1 MWATPLSRSRVA
13 AHNPTDARW
22 LTPDRAEIGWA
33 RVCPSRRNFPAHADV
48 WSLRF
53 RQARQLPG
61 LRAAVRSGTCR
72 FSPAQVVIKANGQE
86 VALRSAAEAFV
97 PNRLTLA
104 LQDRLPVQR
113 ACNHVKGHGGHK
125 AADRQA
131 RDWVAGG
138 GGGDAC
144 VGTWDIRG
152 YCAHFDDMQ
161 LLHLLSRHVRGKA
174 SRKPLSA
181 GSGTGLMGWDM
192 NLMSKVW
199 AAWLHRP

>member
-22 LTPDRAEIGWA
+22 LTPDRADMGWA
-33 RVCPSRRNFPAHADV
+33 RVCPSRRNFPARADI
-48 WSLRF
+48 WSLRV

-86 VALRSAAEAFV
+86 VALWSAAEAFV
-97 PNRLTLA
+97 HKRLAPA
-104 LQDRLPVQR
+104 LRDRLPVQR
-113 ACNHVKGHGGHK
+113 VCNHVKGHGGHK

-138 GGGDAC
+138 GRRC
-144 VGTWDIRG
+144 LCLQERHSW
-152 YCAHFDDMQ
+152 
-161 LLHLLSRHVRGKA
+161 LLRAFR
-174 SRKPLSA
+174 
-181 GSGTGLMGWDM
+181 
-192 NLMSKVW
+192 
-199 AAWLHRP
+199 